1 MTAPGPLAGVTVVAV
16 EQAVAAPLAT
26 RHLADLG
33 ARVIK
38 VERPD
43 GDFARGYDRT
53 VHGMASYFV
62 WLNRSKE
69 SLVLDLRTAHGAAT
83 LRKLLV
89 RADVLVQ
96 NLGPGVIDRLGF
108 GADRVRRLN
117 PALIYMSVSGYGSP
131 GPYTEKKAYDLLV
144 QCEAGLLS
152 VTGTPAARVK
162 VGISVADI
170 AAGMY
175 AYSGIL
181 SGLLQRAR
189 TGQGATLRVSML
201 EALGE
206 WMSQPH
212 LYASYGGTPPPR
224 SGAAH
229 ATIAPYGP
237 YECTDETI
245 FLAIQNEREWA
256 AFCATVLRRPEL
268 AEDPRFD
275 GNAGRVAYRRDLDAE
290 IDQVLG
296 RLPATEALAR
306 LDAAGIANAALR
318 TVEQFAAHPQL
329 RARGRWHDVASAAGP
344 VRMLLPPVD
353 SDDWD
358 HHIGAVPE
366 LGQHTGSIL
375 HELRETPDPD
385 E

>member
-33 ARVIK
+33 ARVVK

-53 VHGMASYFV
+53 VHGMASYFA

-69 SLVLDLRTAHGAAT
+69 SLVLDLRTAAGAAT

-108 GADRVRRLN
+108 GADRVRQLN
-117 PALIYMSVSGYGSP
+117 PALVYMSVSGYGSP
-131 GPYTEKKAYDLLV
+131 GPYTDKKAYDLLV

-152 VTGTPAARVK
+152 VTGTAQERVK
-162 VGISVADI
+162 AGISVADI

-181 SGLLQRAR
+181 CGLLQRGR
-189 TGQGATLRVSML
+189 TGQGATLEVSML

-206 WMSQPH
+206 WMSQPY
-212 LYASYGGTPPPR
+212 LYATYGGTPPPR

-245 FLAIQNEREWA
+245 FLAIQNEREWT
-256 AFCATVLRRPEL
+256 AFCATVLHRPEL
-268 AEDPRFD
+268 AEDPRYD
-275 GNAGRVAYRRDLDAE
+275 GNAGRVAHRRDLDAE

-296 RLPATEALAR
+296 TLTATGALAR

-329 RARGRWHDVASAAGP
+329 RARGRWHDVPSVAGP

-353 SDDWD
+353 SSDWD
-358 HHIGAVPE
+358 HHIGAVPT
-366 LGQHTGSIL
+366 LGQHTESIL
-375 HELRETPDPD
+375 RELADTADPG